1 MLMNKRVL
9 SGVVILSCLVCF
21 FSVKAGDLSRA
32 IVYDLPRQELK
43 VTPEVTVGSSLTAE
57 DSLAIT
63 SYRFTGDTIKV
74 LTIMVDWFD
83 RPGTYSQPTFD
94 SLVLSRDVYPDGSVA
109 DYYYEV
115 SYGQR
120 VVVGDVIDWQNAG
133 SYSDF
138 EWWDFEDVL
147 YALDPY
153 VDFSQYDSDGDG
165 HVDAVTFIRSGTG
178 EEDTGDPEDIWSFA
192 VSYGSGGPGPFDGVY
207 VSRWNTSPEM
217 RPLRDPTYPPGFL
230 GVDTLNKIRVFVH
243 ELGHN
248 MGLPDLYDYDDK
260 LDTMTYIT
268 PGDYN
273 DHPLVDWCVMGYYGY
288 GILAIGSDIPS
299 HFCGWSKKE
308 LGWIE
313 PIVLQG
319 TFNDLVIYDIE
330 THSSN
335 SLYKIYLSADGREY
349 FLLEYRNPQS
359 SAKFDKLDSDFSCYL
374 WPYLSYG
381 CDTLDRGLLITHIDE
396 SMAYWSNNGT
406 PDLPHYRVIVEDAG
420 YNPSSDTS
428 ANPEGHVTD
437 SAQWW
442 CPYETRRGA
451 LFSDDVTGQNEFSP
465 TTTPSSDSYS
475 GPSGV
480 IVRVDSIV
488 DDRLYAY
495 VSVPNSFDDDLDG
508 VLNIVDNCPSVF
520 NPGQEDG
527 DGDDVGD
534 NCDNCPQIANP
545 TQEDFD
551 SDLVGD
557 SCDNCLEVANT
568 LQEDIDTDGL
578 GDSCDN
584 CQFVYNPGQDDTDGD
599 GIGDSCCCVLRGD
612 VDTTGA
618 TDVGDLTYLVAYLFQ
633 SGPSPPCPKQG
644 DVDGSGG
651 IDVGDL
657 TYLVAYLFQG
667 GPSPPGC

>member
-1 MLMNKRVL
+1 MNKRVL
-9 SGVVILSCLVCF
+9 SGVVMLSCLVCF
-21 FSVKAGDLSRA
+21 LNARAGDLSRA

-57 DSLAIT
+57 DSLAIA

-74 LTIMVDWFD
+74 LVIMVEWFD

-94 SLVLSRDVYPDGSVA
+94 SLVLSRDVYPGGSVA

-120 VVVGDVIDWQNAG
+120 VVAGDVIDWRNAG

-165 HVDAVTFIRSGTG
+165 DVDAVTFIRSGTG
-178 EEDTGDPEDIWSFA
+178 EEDTGDPKDIWSFA

-217 RPLRDPTYPPGFL
+217 RPLRNPSYPPGFL

-308 LGWIE
+308 SGWIE
-313 PIVLQG
+313 PTVLQG
-319 TFNDLVIYDIE
+319 THNDLVIYDIE

-335 SLYKIYLSADGREY
+335 SLFKIYLNETGTEY
-349 FLLEYRNPQS
+349 FLLEYRNPHSTAQ
-359 SAKFDKLDSDFSCYL
+359 FDKLDCDFSCYL

-381 CDTLDRGLLITHIDE
+381 CDTLDRGLLITHVDDGL
-396 SMAYWSNNGT
+396 YYNDGT
-406 PDLPHYRVIVEDAG
+406 PDLPHYMVTVEDAG
-420 YNPSSDTS
+420 YNPASDTS

-451 LFSDDVTGQNEFSP
+451 LFSDDVTGQNEFGP

-475 GPSGV
+475 GHSGV

-495 VSVPNSFDDDLDG
+495 VYVSNSFDDDLDG
-508 VLNIVDNCPSVF
+508 VLNSVDNCPWDY
-520 NPGQEDG
+520 NPLQED
-527 DGDDVGD
+527 
-534 NCDNCPQIANP
+534 
-545 TQEDFD
+545 TD
-551 SDLVGD
+551 SDGYGD
-557 SCDNCLEVANT
+557 SCDNCPLVYNPNQTMDVDGDGVGDQCDNCPEALNPDQADV
-568 LQEDIDTDGL
+568 DTDGL

-584 CQFVYNPGQDDTDGD
+584 CQFVYNPNQDDTDGD
-599 GIGDSCCCVLRGD
+599 GIGDSCCCALRGD
-612 VDTTGA
+612 VDANGA

-633 SGPSPPCPKQG
+633 SGPPPPCPKQG
-644 DVDGSGG
+644 DVDGSSGS
-651 IDVGDL
+651 DVGDL
-657 TYLVAYLFQG
+657 TFLVAYL
-667 GPSPPGC
+667 